1 MHDDAVLLVL
11 ELIVPE
17 DDAPHPAKLV
27 DLQMLFLLGG
37 RERTRSE
44 WAELLRR
51 GVRARRRPRGTA
63 GEGHRGPPGGIA
75 RGCGV
80 RPHIG
85 PRSTFVTRT

>member
-51 GVRARRRPRGTA
+51 GGFELAGVLEGRRANVIEARPA
-63 GEGHRGPPGGIA
+63 G
-75 RGCGV
+75 
-80 RPHIG
+80 
-85 PRSTFVTRT
+85 